1 MTTMIGPLRRAV
13 RIAPQQVAV
22 RCGQSQLTYGQTW
35 QRARRLAGALGGL
48 GLGRG
53 DRVAVAGR
61 NCHRYLELYQAVPGA
76 GMVIVPLNHHH
87 TAAELGYALHDS
99 GARML
104 FADPEVD
111 YPQDA
116 VEHVVDLD
124 DGYEAL
130 LAGAAPAE
138 FAGDLPA
145 DAVAG
150 LFYTGGTTGA
160 AKGVMLTHRNLIAN
174 ALHYQAWHAFGPGT
188 RWLIAA
194 PMFHVSGSMAVLATV
209 WHAGRHV
216 ILPAFDP
223 GAALDLIED
232 EKVTA
237 TVAVPTML
245 AALCQ
250 EQLARPREVS
260 ALRLITHGGAP
271 TATATLRRA
280 HAAFP
285 EAELMQIY
293 GATETSPIATVL
305 PHEEALL
312 DTPRARSC
320 GRPTVGVEVA
330 VTDVASGAPL
340 PAGAVGE
347 VAIRGENVMAG
358 YWNKPDATA
367 DALAGGWYRSGDLGY
382 LDEHAYLYLVDRVK
396 DMIITGGENVYST
409 EVEEVL
415 YRHDAV
421 LEAAVFG
428 VPDDRWGEAVHAVV
442 VPAAPVSE
450 AELLD
455 HCRGLIAG
463 YKVPKRIEV
472 RTEPLPK
479 SAAGKLLKHQ
489 LRAPYWQG
497 RETMLAGA

>member
-13 RIAPQQVAV
+13 RIAPERLAV
-22 RCGQSQLTYGQTW
+22 RCGLSQLTYGQTW
-35 QRARRLAGALGGL
+35 ERARRLAGALGGL

-76 GMVIVPLNHHH
+76 GMVVVPLNHRH
-87 TAAELGYALHDS
+87 TAAELGYALEDS
-99 GARML
+99 RARVL
-104 FADPEVD
+104 FAGPEVD
-111 YPQDA
+111 YPPDA

-130 LAGAAPAE
+130 LADAAPAE
-138 FAGDLPA
+138 FPDDLAAG
-145 DAVAG
+145 AVAG

-160 AKGVMLTHRNLIAN
+160 AKGVMLTHRNLITN
-174 ALHYQAWHAFGPGT
+174 ALHYQAWHAFRPGT

-194 PMFHVSGSMAVLATV
+194 PMFHTAGSMAVLATV

-223 GAALDLIED
+223 AAALDLIED
-232 EKVTA
+232 GKVTA
-237 TVAVPTML
+237 TIAVPTML
-245 AALCQ
+245 AALAQ

-260 ALRLITHGGAP
+260 TLRLINHGGAP

-305 PHEEALL
+305 PHEEVLL
-312 DTPRARSC
+312 DTPQARSC
-320 GRPTVGVEVA
+320 GQPAVGVEVA

-367 DALAGGWYRSGDLGY
+367 AALAGGWYRSGDLGY

-421 LEAAVFG
+421 LEVAVFG

-442 VPAAPVSE
+442 VPRAPVGE

-463 YKVPKRIEV
+463 YKVPRRIEF
-472 RTEPLPK
+472 RSEPLPK
-479 SAAGKLLKHQ
+479 SAAGKLLKRQ

>member
-1 MTTMIGPLRRAV
+1 MTTMIGPLRHAV
-13 RIAPQQVAV
+13 RIAPQRQAV
-22 RCGQSQLTYGQTW
+22 SCGESQLTYRQTW
-35 QRARRLAGALGGL
+35 ERVRRLAGSLRRL
-48 GLGRG
+48 GLDRG

-61 NCHRYLELYQAVPGA
+61 NCHRYLELYQTVPGA
-76 GMVIVPLNHHH
+76 GMVLVPLNHRH
-87 TAAELGYALHDS
+87 TAAELGYALEDS
-99 GARML
+99 GARIL

-111 YPQDA
+111 YPPDA
-116 VEHVVDLD
+116 VEHVIDLD

-130 LAGAAPAE
+130 LADAAPAE
-138 FAGDLPA
+138 FPDDLAAG
-145 DAVAG
+145 AVAG

-160 AKGVMLTHRNLIAN
+160 AKGVMLTHRNLITN
-174 ALHYQAWHAFGPGT
+174 ALHYQAWHAFRPGT

-194 PMFHVSGSMAVLATV
+194 PMFHIAGSMAVLATV
-209 WHAGRHV
+209 WHAGCHV
-216 ILPAFDP
+216 ILRAFDP
-223 GAALDLIED
+223 AAALDLIED

-237 TVAVPTML
+237 TIAVPTML

-260 ALRLITHGGAP
+260 TLRLINHGGAP
-271 TATATLRRA
+271 TATATVRRA

-305 PHEEALL
+305 PHEEVLL
-312 DTPRARSC
+312 DTPQARAC
-320 GRPTVGVEVA
+320 GQPAVGVEVA

-340 PAGAVGE
+340 PTGAVGE
-347 VAIRGENVMAG
+347 IAIRGENVMAG
-358 YWNKPDATA
+358 YWNKPKVTA
-367 DALAGGWYRSGDLGY
+367 AALAGGWYHSGDLGY

-415 YRHDAV
+415 CRHDAV
-421 LEAAVFG
+421 LEVAVFG
-428 VPDDRWGEAVHAVV
+428 VPDDRWGEAVRAVI
-442 VPAAPVSE
+442 VPRAPVSE

-455 HCRGLIAG
+455 HCRGLIAA
-463 YKVPKRIEV
+463 YKVPKRIEF
-472 RTEPLPK
+472 RSEPLPK
-479 SAAGKLLKHQ
+479 SAAGKLLKCE

>member
-1 MTTMIGPLRRAV
+1 MIGPLRHAV
-13 RIAPQQVAV
+13 RIAPQRLAV
-22 RCGQSQLTYGQTW
+22 HCGESQLTYRQTW
-35 QRARRLAGALGGL
+35 ERVRRLAGSLRRL
-48 GLGRG
+48 GLDRG
-53 DRVAVAGR
+53 DRVAVAAR

-76 GMVIVPLNHHH
+76 GLVVVPLNHRH
-87 TAAELGYALHDS
+87 TAAELGYALEDS
-99 GARML
+99 GARVL

-111 YPQDA
+111 YPPDA

-130 LAGAAPAE
+130 LADAAPAE
-138 FAGDLPA
+138 FPGDLAA

-174 ALHYQAWHAFGPGT
+174 ALHYQAWHAFRPDT

-194 PMFHVSGSMAVLATV
+194 PMFHIAGSMAVLATV
-209 WHAGRHV
+209 WHAGCHV
-216 ILPAFDP
+216 ILRAFDP
-223 GAALDLIED
+223 AAALDLIQD

-237 TVAVPTML
+237 TIAVPTML

-260 ALRLITHGGAP
+260 TLRLINHGGAP
-271 TATATLRRA
+271 AATATLRRA

-305 PHEEALL
+305 PHEEVLL
-312 DTPRARSC
+312 DTPQARSC
-320 GRPTVGVEVA
+320 GQPTVGAEVA
-330 VTDVASGAPL
+330 VTDVASGALL

-347 VAIRGENVMAG
+347 IAIRGENVMAG

-367 DALAGGWYRSGDLGY
+367 AALAGGWYRSGDLGY
-382 LDEHAYLYLVDRVK
+382 LDEHAYLYLLDRVK
-396 DMIITGGENVYST
+396 DMIITGGENVYGT

-421 LEAAVFG
+421 LEVAVFG

-442 VPAAPVSE
+442 VPRAPVGE

-463 YKVPKRIEV
+463 YKVPKRIEF
-472 RTEPLPK
+472 RSEPLPK
-479 SAAGKLLKHQ
+479 SAAGKLLKRQ
-489 LRAPYWQG
+489 LRVPYWQG

>member
-1 MTTMIGPLRRAV
+1 MTTIIGPLRRAV
-13 RIAPQQVAV
+13 TIAPQQVAV

-35 QRARRLAGALGGL
+35 ERARRLAGALGGL

-76 GMVIVPLNHHH
+76 GMVIVPLNHRH
-87 TAAELGYALHDS
+87 TAAELSDALEDS
-99 GARML
+99 GARAL
-104 FADPEVD
+104 FVSPEVG
-111 YPQDA
+111 YPPDA

-130 LAGAAPAE
+130 LADAAPAE
-138 FAGDLPA
+138 FPGDIAA
-145 DAVAG
+145 DTIAG
-150 LFYTGGTTGA
+150 LFYTGGTTAA

-174 ALHYQAWHAFGPGT
+174 ALHYQAWHAFRPGT

-194 PMFHVSGSMAVLATV
+194 PMFHLSGSMAVLATV

-237 TVAVPTML
+237 TVMVPTML

-260 ALRLITHGGAP
+260 ALRLISHGGAP

-285 EAELMQIY
+285 EAELMQLY

-305 PHEEALL
+305 PHEEVLL

-320 GRPTVGVEVA
+320 GQPAVGVEVA

-442 VPAAPVSE
+442 VPGAPVSE

-463 YKVPKRIEV
+463 YKVPKRIEF
-472 RTEPLPK
+472 RSEPLPK
-479 SAAGKLLKHQ
+479 SAAGKLLKRQ

>member
-1 MTTMIGPLRRAV
+1 MTTMIGPLRRAA
-13 RIAPQQVAV
+13 RIAPERLAV

-35 QRARRLAGALGGL
+35 ERARRLAGALGGL

-76 GMVIVPLNHHH
+76 GMVVVPLNHRH
-87 TAAELGYALHDS
+87 TAAELGYALEDS
-99 GARML
+99 GARVL

-111 YPQDA
+111 YPPDA
-116 VEHVVDLD
+116 AEHVVDLD
-124 DGYEAL
+124 NGYEAL
-130 LAGAAPAE
+130 LGGAAPAE
-138 FAGDLPA
+138 FPDDLA
-145 DAVAG
+145 VDAVAG

-174 ALHYQAWHAFGPGT
+174 ALHYQAWHAFCPDT

-194 PMFHVSGSMAVLATV
+194 PMFHAAGSMAVLATV

-223 GAALDLIED
+223 AAALGLIED

-260 ALRLITHGGAP
+260 TLRLIGHGGAP

-285 EAELMQIY
+285 QAELMQIY

-305 PHEEALL
+305 PHEEVLL
-312 DTPRARSC
+312 DTSQVRSC
-320 GRPTVGVEVA
+320 GQPAVGVEVA
-330 VTDVASGAPL
+330 VIDVASGAQRRPGQS
-340 PAGAVGE
+340 ARSRS
-347 VAIRGENVMAG
+347 VA
-358 YWNKPDATA
+358 
-367 DALAGGWYRSGDLGY
+367 
-382 LDEHAYLYLVDRVK
+382 
-396 DMIITGGENVYST
+396 
-409 EVEEVL
+409 
-415 YRHDAV
+415 
-421 LEAAVFG
+421 
-428 VPDDRWGEAVHAVV
+428 
-442 VPAAPVSE
+442 
-450 AELLD
+450 
-455 HCRGLIAG
+455 
-463 YKVPKRIEV
+463 
-472 RTEPLPK
+472 RT
-479 SAAGKLLKHQ
+479 
-489 LRAPYWQG
+489 
-497 RETMLAGA
+497 

>member
-35 QRARRLAGALGGL
+35 ERARRLAGALGEL

-99 GARML
+99 GARVL

-138 FAGDLPA
+138 YAGDLPA
-145 DAVAG
+145 DTVAG

-174 ALHYQAWHAFGPGT
+174 ALHYQAWHAFGPRT

-194 PMFHVSGSMAVLATV
+194 PMFHASGSMAVLATV
-209 WHAGRHV
+209 WHAGCHV

-223 GAALDLIED
+223 GAALDLLED

-237 TVAVPTML
+237 TITVPTML

-250 EQLARPREVS
+250 EQLARPR
-260 ALRLITHGGAP
+260 
-271 TATATLRRA
+271 
-280 HAAFP
+280 
-285 EAELMQIY
+285 
-293 GATETSPIATVL
+293 
-305 PHEEALL
+305 
-312 DTPRARSC
+312 
-320 GRPTVGVEVA
+320 
-330 VTDVASGAPL
+330 
-340 PAGAVGE
+340 
-347 VAIRGENVMAG
+347 
-358 YWNKPDATA
+358 
-367 DALAGGWYRSGDLGY
+367 
-382 LDEHAYLYLVDRVK
+382 
-396 DMIITGGENVYST
+396 
-409 EVEEVL
+409 
-415 YRHDAV
+415 
-421 LEAAVFG
+421 
-428 VPDDRWGEAVHAVV
+428 
-442 VPAAPVSE
+442 
-450 AELLD
+450 
-455 HCRGLIAG
+455 
-463 YKVPKRIEV
+463 
-472 RTEPLPK
+472 
-479 SAAGKLLKHQ
+479 
-489 LRAPYWQG
+489 
-497 RETMLAGA
+497 